1 MNDSPHGPQHST
13 TTAGKAFITGVI
25 GHKPE
30 TRHLLLAVSDGEVD
44 PTLVVVPSGSEDEE
58 EGRDAQTGTK
68 PLSTPRFE
76 SGSEEGSDA
85 KLAPALLE
93 PKSRTARKDS
103 RSTHSQSAR
112 LSVATEATMRNME
125 HWGTPVPIS
134 FIHENIVD
142 SHADNNISRFAILSR

>member
-25 GHKPE
+25 GHKPGA
-30 TRHLLLAVSDGEVD
+30 RHLLLAVSDGEVD
-44 PTLVVVPSGSEDEE
+44 PTLVVVPSGLEDEE

-76 SGSEEGSDA
+76 SGSEEESEA

-93 PKSRTARKDS
+93 PKSRSTRKY
-103 RSTHSQSAR
+103 
-112 LSVATEATMRNME
+112 
-125 HWGTPVPIS
+125 
-134 FIHENIVD
+134 
-142 SHADNNISRFAILSR
+142 